1 MKIKIPEYRAGS
13 NVNPKLLTEQKQEK
27 QSRIRAIIDGAKEE
41 SRAFS
46 EAEEEEF
53 NTLEQEVRAINATLA
68 AEKRAMAMFDS
79 DGGNSTKSDKK
90 EKAAEERA
98 VAEEKAF
105 CDMIR
110 GVISEER
117 ADVIFGKGTNGTIIP
132 SHIANKIIEKIK
144 DICPIYQWATKYN
157 VKGEI
162 SIPYYDES
170 SQKIEMDYADEFTEL
185 ESTSGKFISIKLGGF
200 LAGVLTKISRSL
212 ITNSDFDLLNYVIGK
227 VAAAAVQWIEKE
239 IINGTEGKIEG
250 LGGIKDDMTITSAA
264 SSVITVDDLI
274 DAQEAVRDVYQSGS
288 VWLMNRT
295 TRKAI
300 RKLKDADGNLILNRD
315 VTAKWGYTLLGKDVY
330 TTDSIKEIG
339 AGNKVLFY
347 GDFSGLAVKI
357 TEQVEI
363 DVIRE
368 KYSTQHCVGV
378 VAWLEMDAKI
388 ENAQKIACLK
398 MAD

>member
-117 ADVIFGKGTNGTIIP
+117 ADVIFEKGTNGTIIP

>member
-1 MKIKIPEYRAGS
+1 
-13 NVNPKLLTEQKQEK
+13 
-27 QSRIRAIIDGAKEE
+27 
-41 SRAFS
+41 
-46 EAEEEEF
+46 
-53 NTLEQEVRAINATLA
+53 
-68 AEKRAMAMFDS
+68 MAMFDS

-185 ESTSGKFISIKLGGF
+185 ESTSGKFISIKL
-200 LAGVLTKISRSL
+200 
-212 ITNSDFDLLNYVIGK
+212 
-227 VAAAAVQWIEKE
+227 VQWIEKE

>member
-1 MKIKIPEYRAGS
+1 MLSER
-13 NVNPKLLTEQKQEK
+13 LL
-27 QSRIRAIIDGAKEE
+27 
-41 SRAFS
+41 
-46 EAEEEEF
+46 
-53 NTLEQEVRAINATLA
+53 
-68 AEKRAMAMFDS
+68 
-79 DGGNSTKSDKK
+79 
-90 EKAAEERA
+90 
-98 VAEEKAF
+98 
-105 CDMIR
+105 
-110 GVISEER
+110 
-117 ADVIFGKGTNGTIIP
+117 
-132 SHIANKIIEKIK
+132 
-144 DICPIYQWATKYN
+144 
-157 VKGEI
+157 
-162 SIPYYDES
+162 
-170 SQKIEMDYADEFTEL
+170 
-185 ESTSGKFISIKLGGF
+185 
-200 LAGVLTKISRSL
+200 
-212 ITNSDFDLLNYVIGK
+212 LLL
-227 VAAAAVQWIEKE
+227 
-239 IINGTEGKIEG
+239 INGTEGKIEG

>member
-227 VAAAAVQWIEKE
+227 VAAAAHKRYR
-239 IINGTEGKIEG
+239 G
-250 LGGIKDDMTITSAA
+250 
-264 SSVITVDDLI
+264 
-274 DAQEAVRDVYQSGS
+274 
-288 VWLMNRT
+288 
-295 TRKAI
+295 
-300 RKLKDADGNLILNRD
+300 
-315 VTAKWGYTLLGKDVY
+315 
-330 TTDSIKEIG
+330 
-339 AGNKVLFY
+339 
-347 GDFSGLAVKI
+347 
-357 TEQVEI
+357 
-363 DVIRE
+363 
-368 KYSTQHCVGV
+368 
-378 VAWLEMDAKI
+378 
-388 ENAQKIACLK
+388 EN
-398 MAD
+398 

>member
-1 MKIKIPEYRAGS
+1 
-13 NVNPKLLTEQKQEK
+13 
-27 QSRIRAIIDGAKEE
+27 
-41 SRAFS
+41 
-46 EAEEEEF
+46 
-53 NTLEQEVRAINATLA
+53 
-68 AEKRAMAMFDS
+68 MAMFDS